1 MLDVLPFKFIKMK
14 KKKLSIRF
22 VALILSGLFLFQ
34 SCEEKAKKPEE
45 KVKYIIPDSLLRT
58 LTIDTVQNCPLQ
70 NALALTGMVDFNQD
84 KQVNIFSLV
93 SGNVKDI
100 KVQLGDYVNAG
111 QVLAIV
117 KSSEMAGYSNN
128 LVIAETNVTS
138 TKKQLDANNELYKNG
153 LASILDVTT
162 AQANYDQAVSALE
175 TAKKILK
182 INSDNV
188 NGEYVIKAPIS
199 GFVVQKNITNN
210 TTVRPDNGTALFTIS
225 DLKDVWVQANVYEAN
240 IEKVHLGD
248 PAEVKILSEPDKVF
262 TGKVDKILNV
272 LDPSSKVIKVRVVL
286 QNPDYI
292 LKPEMYASV
301 VVSNSAGK
309 EALCIASSALVY
321 ETSRYYV
328 LVYKGNG
335 NADITPVEILNK
347 LGSKTFISSGVHAG
361 DMVIASSALQIYRE
375 LNN

>member
-1 MLDVLPFKFIKMK
+1 MKKMK
-14 KKKLSIRF
+14 FSIGT
-22 VALILSGLFLFQ
+22 VALVFFSSFLLQ
-34 SCEEKAKKPEE
+34 SCEEKARKVEE
-45 KVKYIIPDSLLRT
+45 KVKYVIPDSLLRT
-58 LTIDTVQNCPLQ
+58 LVIDTVRQCPLQ
-70 NALALTGMVDFNQD
+70 NALSLTGMVDFDQD

-100 KVQLGDYVNAG
+100 KVQLGDYVTAG
-111 QVLAIV
+111 QVLATV

-162 AQANYDQAVSALE
+162 AESNYAQAKSALE

-188 NGEYVIKAPIS
+188 NGEYVIKSPIN

-210 TTVRPDNGTALFTIS
+210 TTVRPDNGTTLFTIS

-248 PAEVKILSEPDKVF
+248 PVEVKILSEPDKVF
-262 TGKVDKILNV
+262 SGKIDKILNV

-301 VVSNSAGK
+301 VVSNSTGK
-309 EALCIASSALVY
+309 EALCIPSTALVY
-321 ETSRYYV
+321 EASRYYV
-328 LVYKGNG
+328 LIYSGKGNA
-335 NADITPVEILNK
+335 NITPVEILNK
-347 LGSKTFISSGVHAG
+347 LGDKTYISSGINIG
-361 DMVIASSALQIYRE
+361 DQVIASSALQIYSE